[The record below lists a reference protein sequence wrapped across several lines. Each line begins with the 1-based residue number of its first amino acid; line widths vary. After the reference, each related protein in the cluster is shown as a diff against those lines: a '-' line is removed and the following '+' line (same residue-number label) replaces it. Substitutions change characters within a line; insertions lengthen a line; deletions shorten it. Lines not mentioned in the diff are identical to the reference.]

1 MSGNFQNEKAKR
13 KRLKTTKYPRTVEQ
27 LQKMKHT
34 CNENVR
40 RRRKRKRSRKIY
52 FEALMTENFPKL
64 VSDTKPQ
71 IQETQK
77 TPSR

>member
-1 MSGNFQNEKAKR
+1 M
-13 KRLKTTKYPRTVEQ
+13 EQ
-27 LQKMKHT
+27 LQKMEHT

-77 TPSR
+77 TPSRCIQIINKNNKN